1 MMFTLIQ
8 KIIFPNYK
16 FALILTFIFTLLI
29 LVGTLS
35 PLPQKID
42 APGSDKWHHFIAFAV
57 LTYPMVA
64 ANKRLGIA
72 IVLFGLCLGAGI
84 EIIQPYVNRFGDF
97 NDFKADCIGIFLGYF
112 SGKLAYRKNKRH
124 HLMTASR

>member
-1 MMFTLIQ
+1 MFTLIQ
-8 KIIFPNYK
+8 KIIYPNDRI
-16 FALILTFIFTLLI
+16 ALILTFIFTLLI
-29 LVGTLS
+29 LVGTLT
-35 PLPQKID
+35 PIPQKID

-64 ANKRLGIA
+64 ANKRLGFA

-97 NDFKADCIGIFLGYF
+97 NDFKADCIGILLGYF
-112 SGKLAYRKNKRH
+112 SGKLAYKKNKPH
-124 HLMTASR
+124 HLMTVSR

>member
-1 MMFTLIQ
+1 MFTLIQ
-8 KIIFPNYK
+8 KIIYPNDRI
-16 FALILTFIFTLLI
+16 ALILTFIFTLLI
-29 LVGTLS
+29 LVGTLT
-35 PLPQKID
+35 PIPQKID

-64 ANKRLGIA
+64 ANKRLGFA

-97 NDFKADCIGIFLGYF
+97 NDFKADCIGILLGYF
-112 SGKLAYRKNKRH
+112 SGKLAYKKNKRH
-124 HLMTASR
+124 HLMTVSR

>member
-1 MMFTLIQ
+1 MFTLIQ
-8 KIIFPNYK
+8 KIIYPNDRI
-16 FALILTFIFTLLI
+16 ALILTFIFTLLI
-29 LVGTLS
+29 LVGTLT
-35 PLPQKID
+35 PIPQKID

-64 ANKRLGIA
+64 ANKRLGFA

-97 NDFKADCIGIFLGYF
+97 NDFKADCIGILLGYF
-112 SGKLAYRKNKRH
+112 SGKLAYIKNKRH
-124 HLMTASR
+124 HLMTVSR

>member
-1 MMFTLIQ
+1 MFTFIQ

-64 ANKRLGIA
+64 ANKRLGFA

-97 NDFKADCIGIFLGYF
+97 NDFKADCFGIFLGYF
-112 SGKLAYRKNKRH
+112 SGKLACIKNKSH
-124 HLMTASR
+124 HLMTVSR

>member
-1 MMFTLIQ
+1 
-8 KIIFPNYK
+8 
-16 FALILTFIFTLLI
+16 
-29 LVGTLS
+29 
-35 PLPQKID
+35 
-42 APGSDKWHHFIAFAV
+42 
-57 LTYPMVA
+57 MVA
-64 ANKRLGIA
+64 ANKRLGFA

-97 NDFKADCIGIFLGYF
+97 NDFKADCIGILLGYF

>member
-1 MMFTLIQ
+1 MFTLIQ

-64 ANKRLGIA
+64 ANKRLVIS
-72 IVLFGLCLGAGI
+72 IILFGLCLGAGI

-97 NDFKADCIGIFLGYF
+97 NDFKADCIGILIGYF
-112 SGKLAYRKNKRH
+112 LGKLAHRNNKNVYLTIDSK
-124 HLMTASR
+124 

>member
-1 MMFTLIQ
+1 MFTLIQ
-8 KIIFPNYK
+8 KIIYPNDK
-16 FALILTFIFTLLI
+16 IALILTFIFTLLI
-29 LVGTLS
+29 LVGTLT
-35 PLPQKID
+35 PIPQKID

-64 ANKRLGIA
+64 ANKRLGFA

-97 NDFKADCIGIFLGYF
+97 NDFKADCIGILLGYF
-112 SGKLAYRKNKRH
+112 SGKLAYRKNKPH
-124 HLMTASR
+124 HLMTVSR

>member
-29 LVGTLS
+29 LLGTLS

-64 ANKRLGIA
+64 ANKRLGFA

-97 NDFKADCIGIFLGYF
+97 NDFKADCIGILLGYF
-112 SGKLAYRKNKRH
+112 SGKLAYIKNKRH
-124 HLMTASR
+124 HLMTVSK

>member
-1 MMFTLIQ
+1 M
-8 KIIFPNYK
+8 
-16 FALILTFIFTLLI
+16 
-29 LVGTLS
+29 VGTLS

-42 APGSDKWHHFIAFAV
+42 ALGSDKWHHFIAFAV

-64 ANKRLGIA
+64 ANKRLGFA

-97 NDFKADCIGIFLGYF
+97 NDFKADCIGILLGYF
-112 SGKLAYRKNKRH
+112 SGKIAYRKNKRH
-124 HLMTASR
+124 HLMTVSK

>member
-1 MMFTLIQ
+1 MFTLIQ
-8 KIIFPNYK
+8 KIIYPNDK
-16 FALILTFIFTLLI
+16 IALILTFIFTLLI
-29 LVGTLS
+29 LVGTLT
-35 PLPQKID
+35 PIPQKID

-64 ANKRLGIA
+64 ANKRLGFA

-97 NDFKADCIGIFLGYF
+97 NDFKADCIGILLGYF
-112 SGKLAYRKNKRH
+112 SGKLAYGKNKRH
-124 HLMTASR
+124 HLMTVSR